1 MKICIIGDGL
11 TGLVVAKALIN
22 NGIYTD
28 VFISENNQKKDKS
41 RTLGISK
48 TNIEFFNENILN
60 IENLIWDIKKI
71 EIYSEN
77 LDNEKVIDFEK
88 DDQRLFSLVRNHELI
103 KNLLLKCTKSKFFKL
118 KKNVKNLELIKKK
131 YKLIINCEK
140 NNYITKKYFHKRFD
154 KNYKSHAFTTIIDH
168 ARLSKNNI
176 ASQIFTKKGPVAFL
190 PISEKETSLVC
201 SLKGNKDINIK
212 DIIKKY
218 NIKYEIKKI
227 NKISCFELKSSNL
240 RSYYNEN
247 ILAFGDLLHKIH
259 PLAGQGFN
267 MTIRDVKVLLEIIKF
282 KINLGLDLDNSIFIE
297 FEKRT
302 KHKNYIFSNG
312 IDFIYEFFNFENK
325 INSHFFSKYIK
336 TVLNNKVSKNF
347 FTKYADEG
355 LKS

>member
-77 LDNEKVIDFEK
+77 LDNEKIIDFEK

-103 KNLLLKCTKSKFFKL
+103 ENLLLKCKKSKFFKL

-140 NNYITKKYFHKRFD
+140 NNYITKKFFHKRFD

-201 SLKGNKDINIK
+201 SLKGNKNINIK

-218 NIKYEIKKI
+218 NVKYKIKKI

-282 KINLGLDLDNSIFIE
+282 KINLGLDLDNSIFME

-325 INSHFFSKYIK
+325 INSYFFSKYIK

-347 FTKYADEG
+347 FTKFADEG